1 MMLKVRGVR
10 LAGLRYCFLAS
21 PNTLPK
27 VALRVSGIKHLCDC
41 KASWSHTGMLGKA
54 WQHETNET
62 HETHETTYFLSSWLH
77 ETHETSLFPVLIGT
91 HWNTRFTPLCELH
104 RYKHSSKDG
113 IFQGSITLFFL
124 KKIRSPFELSRPSPA
139 LTSSQ
144 QWLGAQVEWML
155 IWNSEILDFAMP
167 CHQWLGPTPRCVQS
181 VWSERSWWICGPPS
195 LDDAGGG
202 CRGQVGWQPQVVWDA
217 QGLQWASPYLV
228 GSSWFLVW
236 QKWSETD
243 SLATNSPNSMICWW
257 QWHSKIDY
265 VDLRRPNLSSHAS
278 YPRVLAGCES

>member
-10 LAGLRYCFLAS
+10 LAGLQYCFLAS
-21 PNTLPK
+21 PDTLPK

-62 HETHETTYFLSSWLH
+62 HETTYFLSSWLH

-91 HWNTRFTPLCELH
+91 YWNTRFTPLCELQ

-113 IFQGSITLFFL
+113 IFQGSITFFF
-124 KKIRSPFELSRPSPA
+124 KKKSDLPLNSRGQVRHWLQA
-139 LTSSQ
+139 SSG
-144 QWLGAQVEWML
+144 WEP
-155 IWNSEILDFAMP
+155 EILDFAMP
-167 CHQWLGPTPRCVQS
+167 CHQWLGPTLRCVQS
-181 VWSERSWWICGPPS
+181 VWSERSWWIWRMSGSICSPPS

-202 CRGQVGWQPQVVWDA
+202 CRGQVRWQPQVVWDA

-228 GSSWFLVW
+228 GSSWYLVW
-236 QKWSETD
+236 PKRSETD
-243 SLATNSPNSMICWW
+243 SLATNSPNYMICWW

-278 YPRVLAGCES
+278 YPRVLTGCGS